1 MRRET
6 YDAPASLQPP
16 TINTNTSSHAT
27 QTPEPSPSP
36 MDTMPAQLTAN
47 MPSAAT
53 PPTNGTTAMLRKQ
66 SSPMM
71 PPFMVSAPGKVI
83 VYGEHAVVHGKAA
96 IAAAISLR
104 SYLHVSF
111 LSKSSRTVK
120 LRFPDIQMEHTWDI
134 DHLPWDSFSKADK
147 KKYYYDLV
155 TSLDPDLMAAIQPF
169 IDQVSPKAPE
179 SIRKIHHASA
189 CSFLYLFLSLAS
201 RRVPPCVYTLRSTI
215 PIGAGLGSS
224 ASISVCLSTAML
236 MQIRALSGP
245 HQDQPPQ
252 ECELNIERINRW
264 AFVGEMC
271 IHGNPSG
278 VDNTVSS
285 GGKAVLF
292 QRRDYDQPPLVIPLH
307 SFPELPL
314 LLVNT
319 RQSRSTATEVAK
331 VANLRNVHP
340 VLTENILN
348 AIGLVTESAHKL
360 LTSPDFDPTSPT
372 ALQHLGELV
381 TINHGLLVSLGVSH
395 PKLERIREIIDHTG
409 IGWTKLTGAGG
420 GGCAIT
426 ILKPQPPVLTNG
438 HKNGTHHDSES
449 DESDTSS
456 EADCSASIISN
467 STKLKYKILDSL
479 EVKLENEGF
488 EKFETTLAGD
498 GVGVLWPAVLHNGN
512 EEEGGEEIDQE
523 KFLKA
528 EGNIGIE
535 RLVGV
540 SSSKRKGVRDVRE
553 GWKFWRPWEVPE

>member
-1 MRRET
+1 
-6 YDAPASLQPP
+6 
-16 TINTNTSSHAT
+16 
-27 QTPEPSPSP
+27 
-36 MDTMPAQLTAN
+36 
-47 MPSAAT
+47 
-53 PPTNGTTAMLRKQ
+53 
-66 SSPMM
+66 
-71 PPFMVSAPGKVI
+71 
-83 VYGEHAVVHGKAA
+83 
-96 IAAAISLR
+96 
-104 SYLHVSF
+104 
-111 LSKSSRTVK
+111 
-120 LRFPDIQMEHTWDI
+120 MEHTWNI
-134 DHLPWDSFSKADK
+134 DDLPWDSFTTAGK

-169 IDQVSPKAPE
+169 IDEVSPKAPE

-201 RRVPPCVYTLRSTI
+201 RKVPPCVYTLRSTI

-224 ASISVCLSTAML
+224 ASISVCISTAL
-236 MQIRALSGP
+236 LLQIRALSGP

-264 AFVGEMC
+264 SFVGEMC

-285 GGKAVLF
+285 GGKAVMF
-292 QRRDYDQPPLVIPLH
+292 QRGDYEKPPIVTPLH

-319 RQSRSTATEVAK
+319 RQSRSTAAEVAK
-331 VANLRNVHP
+331 VGYLRDVHP
-340 VLTENILN
+340 ALTENILN
-348 AIGLVTESAHKL
+348 AIGLVTESAYKL
-360 LTSPDFDPTSPT
+360 LTAPDFDPTSH
-372 ALQHLGELV
+372 ASLKYLGELI

-395 PKLERIREIIDHTG
+395 PKLERIRELIDHTG

-426 ILKPQPPVLTNG
+426 ILKPQPPALSNG
-438 HKNGTHHDSES
+438 HAHENSS

-456 EADCSASIISN
+456 EADVDCGASIISN
-467 STKLKYKILDSL
+467 GTKLKYKILDSL

-540 SSSKRKGVRDVRE
+540 ASSRRKGLSEVRE
-553 GWKFWRPWEVPE
+553 GWKFWRPWEAPER

>member
-1 MRRET
+1 MAANSSMRRKT
-6 YDAPASLQPP
+6 VDGPPSLQPR
-16 TINTNTSSHAT
+16 SSLHST
-27 QTPEPSPSP
+27 QTPESSPI
-36 MDTMPAQLTAN
+36 DTSPAQLAVK
-47 MPSAAT
+47 MPSAT
-53 PPTNGTTAMLRKQ
+53 LPTRNGAPAMLRKQ

-111 LSKSSRTVK
+111 LSKSNRTVQ
-120 LRFPDIQMEHTWDI
+120 LRFPDIQMEHTWNI
-134 DHLPWDSFSKADK
+134 DDLPWDTFTQPGK

-169 IDQVSPKAPE
+169 IDEVSPKAPE

-201 RRVPPCVYTLRSTI
+201 RKVPPCVYTLRSTI

-224 ASISVCLSTAML
+224 ASISVCLSTAL
-236 MQIRALSGP
+236 LLQIRALSGP

-264 AFVGEMC
+264 SFVGEMC

-285 GGKAVLF
+285 GGKALLF
-292 QRRDYDQPPLVIPLH
+292 QRREGKPPLVVPIH

-319 RQSRSTATEVAK
+319 RQSRSTASEVAK
-331 VANLRNVHP
+331 VAHLRQVHP
-340 VLTENILN
+340 ALTENILN

-360 LTSPDFDPTSPT
+360 LTSPDFDPTSH
-372 ALQHLGELV
+372 ASLKFLGELV

-395 PKLERIREIIDHTG
+395 PKLERIRELIDHTG

-426 ILKPQPPVLTNG
+426 ILKPQPPALPNG
-438 HKNGTHHDSES
+438 HLEISDDS
-449 DESDTSS
+449 DASS
-456 EADCSASIISN
+456 ETDVDCSASIISN
-467 STKLKYKILDSL
+467 GTKLKYKILDSL
-479 EVKLENEGF
+479 EVKLEAEGF

-540 SSSKRKGVRDVRE
+540 ASSRRKGLSEVRE
-553 GWKFWRPWEVPE
+553 GWKFWRPWETPDR

>member
-1 MRRET
+1 
-6 YDAPASLQPP
+6 
-16 TINTNTSSHAT
+16 
-27 QTPEPSPSP
+27 
-36 MDTMPAQLTAN
+36 
-47 MPSAAT
+47 
-53 PPTNGTTAMLRKQ
+53 
-66 SSPMM
+66 
-71 PPFMVSAPGKVI
+71 
-83 VYGEHAVVHGKAA
+83 
-96 IAAAISLR
+96 
-104 SYLHVSF
+104 
-111 LSKSSRTVK
+111 
-120 LRFPDIQMEHTWDI
+120 MEHTWDI
-134 DHLPWDSFSKADK
+134 DELPWDSFSKPGK

-169 IDQVSPKAPE
+169 IDEVSPKAPE
-179 SIRKIHHASA
+179 SVRKIHHASA

-201 RRVPPCVYTLRSTI
+201 RKTPPCIYTLRSTI

-224 ASISVCLSTAML
+224 ASISVCLSAAML

-264 AFVGEMC
+264 SFVGEMC

-292 QRRDYDQPPLVIPLH
+292 QRRDYDKPPLVIPLH

-331 VANLRNVHP
+331 VANLKATHP
-340 VLTENILN
+340 ALTENILN

-360 LTSPDFDPTSPT
+360 LTSPDFDPTSQ
-372 ALQHLGELV
+372 ASLKYLGELV

-426 ILKPQPPVLTNG
+426 ILKPQPPALTNG
-438 HKNGTHHDSES
+438 HANGAQHHDSSE
-449 DESDTSS
+449 DSDTSS
-456 EADCSASIISN
+456 EVDCSASIISS

-498 GVGVLWPAVLHNGN
+498 GVGILWPAVLHNGN

-523 KFLKA
+523 KFLNA
-528 EGNIGIE
+528 EGVTGIE

-540 SSSKRKGVRDVRE
+540 ASSRRKNDREVRE

>member
-1 MRRET
+1 
-6 YDAPASLQPP
+6 
-16 TINTNTSSHAT
+16 
-27 QTPEPSPSP
+27 
-36 MDTMPAQLTAN
+36 
-47 MPSAAT
+47 
-53 PPTNGTTAMLRKQ
+53 
-66 SSPMM
+66 
-71 PPFMVSAPGKVI
+71 
-83 VYGEHAVVHGKAA
+83 
-96 IAAAISLR
+96 
-104 SYLHVSF
+104 
-111 LSKSSRTVK
+111 
-120 LRFPDIQMEHTWDI
+120 MEHTWNI
-134 DHLPWDSFSKADK
+134 DDLPWDAFSKPGK

-155 TSLDPDLMAAIQPF
+155 TALDPDLMAAIQPF
-169 IDQVSPKAPE
+169 IDQVSPKAEE

-201 RRVPPCVYTLRSTI
+201 RKVPPCVYTLRSTI

-224 ASISVCLSTAML
+224 ASISVCISTAL
-236 MQIRALSGP
+236 LLQIRALSGP
-245 HQDQPPQ
+245 HQDQPPK

-292 QRRDYDQPPLVIPLH
+292 QRNDYDKPPSVVPLYN
-307 SFPELPL
+307 FPELPL

-319 RQSRSTATEVAK
+319 RQSRSTAVEVAK
-331 VANLRNVHP
+331 VATLRKAHP
-340 VLTENILN
+340 AIVETILN

-360 LTSPDFDPTSPT
+360 ITAPDFDPTSH
-372 ALQHLGELV
+372 ASLKHLGELV
-381 TINHGLLVSLGVSH
+381 TVNHGLLVSLGVSH

-426 ILKPQPPVLTNG
+426 ILKPQPPSLTNG
-438 HKNGTHHDSES
+438 HSNGHGAHGVEMDDSDSSSEHDVDCGASVISNGT
-449 DESDTSS
+449 
-456 EADCSASIISN
+456 
-467 STKLKYKILDSL
+467 KQKYKILDSL

-498 GVGVLWPAVLHNGN
+498 GVGVLWPAVLHNLN

-523 KFLKA
+523 KFLRA
-528 EGNIGIE
+528 EGNVGIE

-540 SSSKRKGVRDVRE
+540 ASVRKPFREVRE
-553 GWKFWRPWEVPE
+553 GWKFWRPWETQG

>member
-1 MRRET
+1 MAVNGSVRRAT
-6 YDAPASLQPP
+6 FDAPLTHQQRS
-16 TINTNTSSHAT
+16 TSQFT
-27 QTPEPSPSP
+27 QTPENSPV
-36 MDTMPAQLTAN
+36 DTARAQLTSK
-47 MPSAAT
+47 MPSVVAS
-53 PPTNGTTAMLRKQ
+53 TTHVAPALKRKQ

-83 VYGEHAVVHGKAA
+83 VYGEHAVVHGKSA

-111 LSKSSRTVK
+111 LSKSNRTVK
-120 LRFPDIQMEHTWDI
+120 LRFPDIQMEHTWNI
-134 DHLPWDSFSKADK
+134 DDLPWDAFSKAGK

-155 TSLDPDLMAAIQPF
+155 TALDPDLMAAIQPF
-169 IDQVSPKAPE
+169 IDEVSPKAPE
-179 SIRKIHHASA
+179 SIRKIQHASA

-201 RRVPPCVYTLRSTI
+201 RKTPPCVYTLRSTI

-224 ASISVCLSTAML
+224 ASISVCLSAALL

-278 VDNTVSS
+278 IDNTVSS
-285 GGKAVLF
+285 GGKAVLY
-292 QRRDYDQPPLVIPLH
+292 QRMPDGKPPRVEPLH
-307 SFPELPL
+307 NFPELPL

-331 VANLRNVHP
+331 VGNLRTLHP
-340 VLTENILN
+340 ALAENILES
-348 AIGLVTESAHKL
+348 IGMVTESAHRL
-360 LTSPDFDPTSPT
+360 LTSPDFDPTSH
-372 ALQHLGELV
+372 ASLKHLGELV

-395 PKLERIREIIDHTG
+395 PKLERVRELIDHTG

-420 GGCAIT
+420 GGCAIS
-426 ILKPQPPVLTNG
+426 IIKPKPPALTNG
-438 HKNGTHHDSES
+438 HSNGHEISS
-449 DESDTSS
+449 DESDNSS

-467 STKLKYKILDSL
+467 GTKLKHKILDSL

-498 GVGVLWPAVLHNGN
+498 GVGILWPAVLHNGN

-523 KFLKA
+523 KFLMA
-528 EGNIGIE
+528 EGTVGIE

-540 SSSKRKGVRDVRE
+540 AGPRRKLAKDVRE
-553 GWKFWRPWEVPE
+553 GWKFWRPWVTHEE

>member
-1 MRRET
+1 
-6 YDAPASLQPP
+6 
-16 TINTNTSSHAT
+16 
-27 QTPEPSPSP
+27 
-36 MDTMPAQLTAN
+36 
-47 MPSAAT
+47 
-53 PPTNGTTAMLRKQ
+53 
-66 SSPMM
+66 MM

-111 LSKSSRTVK
+111 LSKSNRTVK

-134 DHLPWDSFSKADK
+134 DLLPWDSFSKSGK

-201 RRVPPCVYTLRSTI
+201 RKVPPCVYTLRSTI

-236 MQIRALSGP
+236 LQIRALSGP

-292 QRRDYDQPPLVIPLH
+292 QRRDYDKPPLVVPLH

-340 VLTENILN
+340 ALTENILN

-360 LTSPDFDPTSPT
+360 LTSPDFDSTSPD
-372 ALQHLGELV
+372 ALRHLGELV

-426 ILKPQPPVLTNG
+426 ILKPQPPALTNG
-438 HKNGTHHDSES
+438 HADGLHHDTSS
-449 DESDTSS
+449 DESDTSD
-456 EADCSASIISN
+456 EADVDCGASIISN
-467 STKLKYKILDSL
+467 GTKLKYKILDSL

-523 KFLKA
+523 KFLRA
-528 EGNIGIE
+528 EGTIGIE

-540 SSSKRKGVRDVRE
+540 SSSKRKGVREVRE
-553 GWKFWRPWEVPE
+553 GWKFWRPWEIPER